1 MFQCQPLTPSDIIE
15 VIGIIASLVT
25 SIVAIIISIKTLK
38 QNSRMIEESTRPY
51 VVVYSRTTNFQT
63 PNYYL
68 VVKNFGQSGAIVTS
82 LKCDYDLSTCSY
94 RKDHVPFAHFENT
107 FIAPGQ
113 SFITNIDR
121 LKFFENPS
129 ELHFFIKYT
138 ANGVTYSDQFT
149 INPKVDVDLIQ
160 TRASTA
166 GKELHNISYTLQDFV
181 EKLL

>member
-1 MFQCQPLTPSDIIE
+1 MLWWLS
-15 VIGIIASLVT
+15 
-25 SIVAIIISIKTLK
+25 SIRIPKSNGSQAIKRWLRSVRIFT
-38 QNSRMIEESTRPY
+38 
-51 VVVYSRTTNFQT
+51 
-63 PNYYL
+63 
-68 VVKNFGQSGAIVTS
+68 IVTS